1 MNQEI
6 WHIKIRPL
14 HDRLVVEREEEDTTS
29 KGGIIIPDS
38 AKEKPSR
45 GKVVAVGTGKLL
57 ESGDTLKPALNVGDN
72 ILFGKYAG
80 TEVTIDGNDLI
91 VMREEDVMGVI
102 EA

>member
-1 MNQEI
+1 M
-6 WHIKIRPL
+6 KIRPL
-14 HDRLVVEREEEDTTS
+14 HDRLVVQRQEEDTTS

-45 GKVVAVGTGKLL
+45 GKVIAIGKGKLL
-57 ESGDTLKPALNVGDN
+57 DSGDVLKPALTVGDN

-80 TEVTIDGNDLI
+80 TEVTIDGDDFI
-91 VMREEDVMGVI
+91 VMREEDVMGII